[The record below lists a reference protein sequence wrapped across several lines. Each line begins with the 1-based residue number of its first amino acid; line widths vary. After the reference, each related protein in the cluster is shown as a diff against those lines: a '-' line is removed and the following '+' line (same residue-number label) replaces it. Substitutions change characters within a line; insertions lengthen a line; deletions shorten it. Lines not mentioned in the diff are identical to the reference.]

1 MSSSMQV
8 NHLAENIRHSNRVT
22 FLTSVFKKGL
32 KSKLNN
38 LVEGYITV
46 RDGEESFSF
55 GDSKSD
61 FKAKV
66 DIHSQEF
73 YTMTGSGGALG
84 IAEAYILGFWSAD
97 DVVVLMRILLK
108 NRSILLSIN
117 NGLAK
122 ILNPINR
129 IIHKSR
135 QNTLSGSKD
144 NILAHYDLSNKFY
157 ELWL

>member
-1 MSSSMQV
+1 MQV

-61 FKAKV
+61 FK
-66 DIHSQEF
+66 
-73 YTMTGSGGALG
+73 G
-84 IAEAYILGFWSAD
+84 
-97 DVVVLMRILLK
+97 
-108 NRSILLSIN
+108 N
-117 NGLAK
+117 N
-122 ILNPINR
+122 
-129 IIHKSR
+129 
-135 QNTLSGSKD
+135 
-144 NILAHYDLSNKFY
+144 
-157 ELWL
+157 

>member
-8 NHLAENIRHSNRVT
+8 NHLAENIRHSNKVT

-32 KSKLNN
+32 KSKLSN
-38 LVEGYITV
+38 LVEGCITV
-46 RDGEESFSF
+46 RDGDEYLSF
-55 GDSKSD
+55 GDLKSD
-61 FKAKV
+61 FKANV

-73 YTMTGSGGALG
+73 YTMAGSGGALG
-84 IAEAYILGFWSAD
+84 IAEAYILGYWSAD

-122 ILNPINR
+122 ILNPINK

-135 QNTLSGSKD
+135 QNTLS
-144 NILAHYDLSNKFY
+144 
-157 ELWL
+157 